1 MKKIII
7 LSLLFFSTWGNAQ
20 SYNIYQVASF
30 VNGLEQEK
38 SQSSNKIFIYENE
51 NKIIDRID
59 GFEDDI
65 YLIKKKEVTSSNQIV
80 FHCDDENGRD
90 IIITVDRFYKYIK
103 LMRSANIL
111 LKREGD
117 YMKYYFL

>member
-7 LSLLFFSTWGNAQ
+7 LSLLFFCSWGNAQ

-38 SQSSNKIFIYENE
+38 SQSSNKIIIDENE
-51 NKIIDRID
+51 NKIIDRMD

-65 YLIKKKEVTSSNQIV
+65 YLIKKKEVISPNQIV
-80 FHCDDENGRD
+80 FYCDDENGRD
-90 IIITVDRFYKYIK
+90 IIITVDIFYKYIK

-117 YMKYYFL
+117 YMKYYFH